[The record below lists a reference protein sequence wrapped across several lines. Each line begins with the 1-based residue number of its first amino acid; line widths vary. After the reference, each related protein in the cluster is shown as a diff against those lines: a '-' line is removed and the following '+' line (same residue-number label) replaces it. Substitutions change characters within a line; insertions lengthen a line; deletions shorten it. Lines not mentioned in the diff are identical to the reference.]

1 MKSVEGNLFNV
12 WFSLT
17 FLTYACWVFVA
28 EAAANSYP
36 SLSIIRQCKCG
47 VATFF
52 YFSPFY
58 YSNPRL
64 VCTIFPTFSLFF
76 HFAASCFSP
85 PKLRTVGCDV
95 DTVAIMVWFDD
106 LGLCNLLKFYS
117 DFKALWDL
125 SCLPRCERRFGLI
138 CCLCLVI
145 SIQVILL
152 RLDGV
157 NEVVAFTAQ

>member
-1 MKSVEGNLFNV
+1 MIF
-12 WFSLT
+12 FD
-17 FLTYACWVFVA
+17 FLDVCLLGFC
-28 EAAANSYP
+28 SRGRCQF
-36 SLSIIRQCKCG
+36 LSIPINYPPMQMWRCHLFLFQPFLLFKSPPCLYN
-47 VATFF
+47 FP
-52 YFSPFY
+52 YFLAFLPLCSIM
-58 YSNPRL
+58 L
-64 VCTIFPTFSLFF
+64 L
-76 HFAASCFSP
+76 P

-157 NEVVAFTAQ
+157 NEVVAFTANG

>member
-1 MKSVEGNLFNV
+1 MIF
-12 WFSLT
+12 FD
-17 FLTYACWVFVA
+17 FLDVCLLGFC
-28 EAAANSYP
+28 SRGRCQF
-36 SLSIIRQCKCG
+36 LSIPINYPPMQMWRCHL
-47 VATFF
+47 F